1 MKRAR
6 ALRTLLPLFTASLV
20 FSCGRKA
27 DPTPPLPRGPRAVS
41 DLTVEQEGDEAV
53 LTFSY
58 PDRLLTGAPLTDLAE
73 IDVYRVTSA
82 SAMLTAP
89 SGTGAKPGGP
99 PAPRTDEAPGAA
111 ARRAA
116 QSVRLAEE
124 AFYREARP
132 VATLPA
138 GALGQYTQGASV
150 VYRDPLMPL
159 LRESAVPVLAWSVV
173 SVRRDGEKS
182 PLSNIVTLTPE
193 VPPAAPELGAVS
205 AEEGKVCLD
214 WTAPSDDM
222 LGRPVAVGGYF
233 VYRRQLPQEEYE
245 RPLNAAA
252 VANTSFVDTAVSH
265 GASYFYTVR
274 ATALGKPRIE
284 GPPSDEGAIVYR
296 DVYPPAAP
304 ARLDAL
310 TEANLVRLV
319 WDPSPSPDV
328 AGYMVYRAVDE
339 GPPAPITEKAVTDT
353 FFTDEHVP
361 EGKRS
366 RYTVRAVDGHGNLSP
381 PSPEA
386 VAEPY

>member
-1 MKRAR
+1 MKRALR
-6 ALRTLLPLFTASLV
+6 ALLPALAILV
-20 FSCGRKA
+20 SSCGRKA

-41 DLTVEQEGDEAV
+41 DLSVEQEGDEAV
-53 LTFSY
+53 LTFTY

-73 IDVYRVTSA
+73 IDVYRVDRSEPDA
-82 SAMLTAP
+82 RVAAP
-89 SGTGAKPGGP
+89 AKPGGP
-99 PAPRTDEAPGAA
+99 PVPRTDEAPGAA

-116 QSVRLAEE
+116 QSVRIAEE
-124 AFYREARP
+124 AFYREAKP

-138 GALGQYTQGASV
+138 GALGQYSRGASV

-159 LRESAVPVLAWSVV
+159 LQKDTVPTLAWSVV

-182 PLSNIVTLTPE
+182 PLSNIVTLSPE
-193 VPPAAPELGAVS
+193 VPPAAPVLGSVV

-214 WTAPSDDM
+214 WTAPSDDL

-233 VYRRQLPQEEYE
+233 VYRRMLPQEEYE

-252 VANTSFVDTAVSH
+252 VSDTSFVDTAVGH
-265 GASYFYTVR
+265 GAAYFYTVR
-274 ATALGKPRIE
+274 ATALAKPRIE
-284 GPPSDEGAIVYR
+284 GPPSDEAGILYR

-310 TEANLVRLV
+310 TEAKLVRLV
-319 WDPSPSPDV
+319 WDPSPSADV
-328 AGYMVYRAVDE
+328 VGYLVYRAVDE
-339 GPPAPITEKAVTDT
+339 APPAPLTEKPIPDT
-353 FFTDEHVP
+353 FFTDENVP

>member
-1 MKRAR
+1 VKR
-6 ALRTLLPLFTASLV
+6 ALRALLPALAILV
-20 FSCGRKA
+20 SSCGRKA

-41 DLTVEQEGDEAV
+41 DLSVEQEGDEAV
-53 LTFSY
+53 LTFTY

-73 IDVYRVTSA
+73 IDVYRVTGA
-82 SAMLTAP
+82 SVVLPP
-89 SGTGAKPGGP
+89 SSPAKGRVPV
-99 PAPRTDEAPGAA
+99 PRTDEAPGAA
-111 ARRAA
+111 VRRAA

-124 AFYREARP
+124 AFYREAKP

-138 GALGQYTQGASV
+138 GALGQYSRGASV

-159 LRESAVPVLAWSVV
+159 LQKNTVPTLAWSVV

-182 PLSNIVTLTPE
+182 PLSNIVTLSPE
-193 VPPAAPELGAVS
+193 VPPAAPVLGSVV

-214 WTAPSDDM
+214 WTAPADDL

-233 VYRRQLPQEEYE
+233 VYRRMLPQEEYE

-252 VANTSFVDTAVSH
+252 VSDTSFVDTAVSH
-265 GASYFYTVR
+265 GAAYFYTVR
-274 ATALGKPRIE
+274 ATALAKPRIE
-284 GPPSDEGAIVYR
+284 GPPSDEAGILYR

-310 TEANLVRLV
+310 TEAKLVRLV
-319 WDPSPSPDV
+319 WDPSASADV
-328 AGYMVYRAVDE
+328 IGYLVYRALDQ
-339 GPPAPITEKAVTDT
+339 GPPAPLTEKPVTDT
-353 FFTDEHVP
+353 FFTDENVP
-361 EGKRS
+361 EGRRS

-381 PSPEA
+381 ASPEA

>member
-1 MKRAR
+1 MKRALR
-6 ALRTLLPLFTASLV
+6 ALLPLVPVLV
-20 FSCGRKA
+20 SACGRKA

-41 DLTVEQEGDEAV
+41 DLAVEQEGDEAV
-53 LTFSY
+53 LTFTY

-73 IDVYRVTSA
+73 IDVYRVTGA

-89 SGTGAKPGGP
+89 PPARPGGA
-99 PAPRTDEAPGAA
+99 PAPKTDEAPGAA

-124 AFYREARP
+124 AFYREAKP

-159 LRESAVPVLAWSVV
+159 LEKTSVPALAWSVV

-193 VPPAAPELGAVS
+193 VPPAAPALGTVA
-205 AEEGKVCLD
+205 AEENKVCID
-214 WTAPSDDM
+214 WTGPSEDM
-222 LGRPVAVGGYF
+222 LGRQVAVGGYF
-233 VYRRQLPQEEYE
+233 VYRRQLPQDEYE

-252 VANTSFVDTAVSH
+252 VSDTSFVDSTVSH
-265 GASYFYTVR
+265 GAAYFYTVR
-274 ATALGKPRIE
+274 ATALGKPRVE
-284 GPPSDEGAIVYR
+284 GPPSEEAGILYR

-304 ARLDAL
+304 ARLDVL
-310 TEANLVRLV
+310 TEAKLVRLV

-328 AGYMVYRAVDE
+328 AGYIVYRAVDE
-339 GPPAPITEKAVTDT
+339 GPAQPLTEKPVTDT
-353 FFTDEHVP
+353 FWTDPNVP

-366 RYTVRAVDGHGNLSP
+366 RYTVRAVDGHGNLSA

-386 VAEPY
+386 IAEPF